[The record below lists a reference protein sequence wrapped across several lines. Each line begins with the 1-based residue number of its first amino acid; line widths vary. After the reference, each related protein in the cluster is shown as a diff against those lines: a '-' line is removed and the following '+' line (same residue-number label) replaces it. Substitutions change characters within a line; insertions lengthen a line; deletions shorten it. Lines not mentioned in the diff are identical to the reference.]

1 LWTTANASVGIN
13 EDWKCTFEQEFKFG
27 DYAGELFYSHSDLG
41 FVYQS
46 LADWI
51 DLGFNYRQVFARKG
65 SADDWKQE
73 NRPHLNFTL
82 KGKLFDLNVSN
93 RSRFEYRDIETRD
106 DHWRYR
112 NKFTVKLPFELTD
125 FKLKPYVAD
134 EIFFP
139 LNDDNINQ
147 NRVYAGF
154 SFDVLE
160 NMKGEVFYVWV
171 TGRTDDGWID
181 VNALGTRLKFSF

>member
-1 LWTTANASVGIN
+1 MNNLSKITIYFSVTLICIGFLSSPCFAFDDGDFQLWTTANASVGIN

-82 KGKLFDLNVSN
+82 KGK
-93 RSRFEYRDIETRD
+93 
-106 DHWRYR
+106 
-112 NKFTVKLPFELTD
+112 
-125 FKLKPYVAD
+125 
-134 EIFFP
+134 
-139 LNDDNINQ
+139 
-147 NRVYAGF
+147 
-154 SFDVLE
+154 
-160 NMKGEVFYVWV
+160 
-171 TGRTDDGWID
+171 
-181 VNALGTRLKFSF
+181 